1 MNPELLSGKWQIVEN
16 PGLDTTDPRLDEI
29 GTLVQ
34 DAAYWE
40 AAQAAQSILE
50 ESIFDVRII
59 GFFFYGVFLERGI
72 PGLALVFQSLSS
84 VLEENWEALGPAVK
98 KEKQAQTSLRW
109 LTNQLL
115 KKLQHEE
122 GKRGDLWSQWQTQVS
137 SEDVGECLE
146 ALEALRRQLGAVL
159 GEAGTPVMDGL
170 VKIGGWLEAF
180 QRLVTREVEEEPQA
194 DFAIDEESE
203 PTPEAS
209 SREDIAFPRGSARG
223 ATSSRLLI
231 AESEDVV
238 CVEGSHHL
246 KELMHKLSV
255 FERLVTDGK
264 YNLAALV
271 ADDVMECLNQFD
283 PRVYFPRLF
292 GRFFRLMAVHIGEI
306 SNYGYDKEGVEWQV
320 LRELYRVDPDGF
332 ADL

>member
-1 MNPELLSGKWQIVEN
+1 MNLELLGGKWETVEN

-34 DAAYWE
+34 DAAYPE
-40 AAQAAQSILE
+40 AAEAAQSILE

-59 GFFFYGVFLERGI
+59 GFFLYGVFLERGM
-72 PGLALVFQSLSS
+72 PGLVAVFQTLSS
-84 VLEENWEALGPAVK
+84 ILEENWEALGPAVK

-109 LTNQLL
+109 LTSQLL

-122 GKRGDLWSQWQTQVS
+122 GKRSDLWSQWQTQVS
-137 SEDVGECLE
+137 SDEVTECLE
-146 ALEALRRQLGAVL
+146 ALEALQRQVGVVL
-159 GEAGTPVMDGL
+159 GESGTPVMDGL
-170 VKIGGWLEAF
+170 MKIGGWLEAF
-180 QRLVTREVEEEPQA
+180 QRLVTREDEQEAQE
-194 DFAIDEESE
+194 DFAKGEASE
-203 PTPEAS
+203 PTPAAASGEYPAAARISAMGPAS
-209 SREDIAFPRGSARG
+209 SQP
-223 ATSSRLLI
+223 LI
-231 AESEDVV
+231 AESENVV
-238 CVEGSHHL
+238 CVEGSYHL

-271 ADDVMECLNQFD
+271 ADDVMECVNQFD

-292 GRFFRLMAVHIGEI
+292 ARFFQLMAVHIGEI